1 MIAIITGDVVHSRGL
16 PTEQWLSHLKI
27 GLEKFGNSPK
37 DWEIY
42 RGDSFQF
49 RTAPEDALYHAVLL
63 KAWMKYFKEIDVRM
77 SIGIGTQSFEGATI
91 TEGNGLAF
99 ERSGEGF
106 DKLGKKNL
114 SINTPN
120 ESLNAAFGVMCDL
133 ALLLMD
139 KWSEKTA
146 EVIYLK
152 LKNPELN
159 QKGIAMI
166 LDKKGQGNISE
177 TLKRGGFDEIYQFI
191 NYYHQTMKRYVAA
204 TS

>member
-16 PTEQWLSHLKI
+16 PTGQWLSHLKK
-27 GLEKFGNSPK
+27 GLEKLGNAPK

-49 RTAPEDALYHAVLL
+49 KTTAEDALYHVVLL

-77 SIGIGTQSFEGATI
+77 SIGVGTQSFEGVTI
-91 TEGNGLAF
+91 TEGNGSAF

-106 DKLGKKNL
+106 DALGKKYLN
-114 SINTPN
+114 INTPN

-133 ALLLMD
+133 ALLIMD

-159 QKGIAMI
+159 QKDIAMI

-177 TLKRGGFDEIYQFI
+177 TLKRGGFDEVSQFI

-204 TS
+204 TT

>member
-1 MIAIITGDVVHSRGL
+1 MIAIITGDVVHSRAL
-16 PTEQWLSHLKI
+16 APEDWLTHLKN
-27 GLEKFGNSPK
+27 GLEKLGKTPK

-49 RTAPEDALYHAVLL
+49 KTTAEDALFQAVLL
-63 KAWMKYFKEIDVRM
+63 KAWMKYFKEIDLRM
-77 SIGIGTQSFEGATI
+77 SIGVGTQNYESSKI
-91 TEGNGLAF
+91 TEGNGPAF

-106 DKLGKKNL
+106 DALGKKNL

-120 ESLNAAFGVMCDL
+120 ESLNAAFEVMCDL
-133 ALLLMD
+133 ALLIMD

-159 QKGIAMI
+159 QKDIAII

-177 TLKRGGFDEIYQFI
+177 TLKRGGFDEVYQFI